1 MRKIND
7 RIYLGM
13 LSGAAGLVALTLV
26 DVLSSKMKI
35 SQRSY
40 RTTAAGIWVSSRRQ
54 AEKWPGQILGIMMNL
69 GLSMVGGFSVVKMLT
84 KYGRDKLV
92 PKGLFFGVTFGAVIT
107 AILSGF
113 ANNKVKPK
121 DAISNLSYLLSH
133 AAFGLT
139 SVFTA
144 AKLGDDSLFDTPPQN
159 DYSKPTE
166 KTTEQLKGSNG
177 NNFQHVYSDVNPNRE
192 ETSVPRQF

>member
-1 MRKIND
+1 MKKIND
-7 RIYLGM
+7 RIFLGM
-13 LSGAAGLVALTLV
+13 ISGAAGLVALTLI
-26 DVLSSKMKI
+26 DVISSKIKI

-40 RTTAAGIWVSSRRQ
+40 RTTAAGVWVSSRRQ
-54 AEKWPGQILGIMMNL
+54 AEKWPGQLLGVIMNI

-92 PKGLFFGVTFGAVIT
+92 PKGIFFGVTFGAVMT
-107 AILSGF
+107 AMLSGF

-121 DAISNLSYLLSH
+121 DALSNLSYIVSH
-133 AAFGLT
+133 AAFGLV

-144 AKLGDDSLFDTPPQN
+144 AKIGDDSLFDTPPQN

-177 NNFQHVYSDVNPNRE
+177 NNIRPVYSDVNPNRE
-192 ETSVPRQF
+192 ETSVPHQF